1 MRASLVLLLISLF
14 GYVDASLAAEI
25 SGQLKAWHKVTLTV
39 DGPSAAETDT
49 DPSPFLDYRMNV
61 TFTHESGSP
70 SFEVPGYFAADGN
83 AAETSATSGNKWRAH
98 LSPDRAGK
106 WTYRVSMVQGEDVA
120 IDASRK
126 GEAVSSVDG
135 IEGSFTVA
143 PSDKSGR
150 DFRGEGRLEYVGQHY
165 LRFAKS
171 GRYFLKAGPDAP
183 ETLLAYADFD
193 GTTAHKPNIPLKDWQ
208 PHVGD
213 WEPGDP
219 TWQDGRGKG
228 LIGAVN
234 YLASKGCNSI
244 SFLPYNAGGDGDNV
258 WPFVARDDKF
268 QYDCSKLDQWQIV
281 FDHAQASG
289 LFLHF
294 KLQETENDDDKAPG
308 NGKGSVPTSLDG
320 GDLGRERKLY
330 CRELI
335 ARFGYELALN
345 WNLGE
350 ENTQTPKQ
358 QRAMAAYL
366 REVDPYDHLI
376 VVHTYP
382 NQQDQVYSQLLGD
395 QSVLDG
401 ASLQNEWDAAHART
415 LKWVQASAAAGKPWV
430 VANDEQGPASLGV
443 PPDAGYQGHSGI
455 AGKGD
460 KAYDRHDI
468 RKQTLWGTLL
478 AGGAGVEYYFGY
490 QLPQNDLIC
499 QDFRSRDR
507 TWDDCRIALD
517 FFREQQIPFWEMTN
531 VDSLVTSISPGQT
544 YGLAQP
550 EELYLVFLPS
560 GGEVT
565 LDLSEAEGPF
575 QVRWF
580 DPRQGGKLQT
590 GTVAE
595 VTGGGKVSLGKAP
608 AQSDEDW
615 LIVVRK

>member
-1 MRASLVLLLISLF
+1 MRASLVLALISLF
-14 GYVDASLAAEI
+14 GFVDATLAAEI
-25 SGQLKAWHKVTLTV
+25 SGQRKAWHKVTLTV
-39 DGPSAAETDT
+39 DGPMAAETDT
-49 DPSPFLDYRMNV
+49 APSPFLDFRMTV

-70 SFEVPGYFAADGN
+70 SYEVPGYFAADGN
-83 AAETSATSGNKWRAH
+83 SAESSATRGNKWRAH
-98 LSPDRAGK
+98 LSPDRPGK
-106 WTYRVSMVQGEDVA
+106 WTYHVSMVQGDDVA
-120 IDASRK
+120 IDPSRN
-126 GEAVSSVDG
+126 GEAVPSVEG
-135 IEGSFTVA
+135 TKGSFMIA
-143 PSDKSGR
+143 SSDKSGR
-150 DFRGEGRLEYVGQHY
+150 DFRGEGRLEYVGRHY
-165 LRFAKS
+165 LRFAES

-193 GTTAHKPNIPLKDWQ
+193 GTIAHKPNIPLKTWQ
-208 PHVGD
+208 PHLQD
-213 WEPGDP
+213 WKPGDP

-228 LIGAVN
+228 LIGAMN

-258 WPFVARDDKF
+258 WPFVARDNKF

-308 NGKGSVPTSLDG
+308 NGNGPVPTSLDG
-320 GDLGRERKLY
+320 GNLGRERKLY
-330 CRELI
+330 CRELV

-350 ENTQTPKQ
+350 ENTQSPPQ

-395 QSVLDG
+395 QSVLTG
-401 ASLQNEWDAAHART
+401 ASLQNEWNAAHART
-415 LKWVQASAAAGKPWV
+415 LKWVRASAAAGKPWV

-455 AGKGD
+455 AGKGK

-490 QLPQNDLIC
+490 QLPQNDLVC
-499 QDFRSRDR
+499 QDFRSRDQ
-507 TWDDCRIALD
+507 TWDDCRVALE
-517 FFREQQIPFWEMTN
+517 FFREQQIPFQEMTN
-531 VDSLVTSISPGQT
+531 VDSLVTSISPGET
-544 YGLAQP
+544 YGFAQP
-550 EELYLVFLPS
+550 NELYLVFLPR
-560 GGEVT
+560 GGQVT
-565 LDLSEAEGPF
+565 LDLSEADGPF
-575 QVRWF
+575 QVHWF
-580 DPRQGGKLQT
+580 DPRHGGKLQT
-590 GTVAE
+590 GSVATVP
-595 VTGGGKVSLGKAP
+595 GGGKVSLGEAP
-608 AQSDEDW
+608 GTADQDW